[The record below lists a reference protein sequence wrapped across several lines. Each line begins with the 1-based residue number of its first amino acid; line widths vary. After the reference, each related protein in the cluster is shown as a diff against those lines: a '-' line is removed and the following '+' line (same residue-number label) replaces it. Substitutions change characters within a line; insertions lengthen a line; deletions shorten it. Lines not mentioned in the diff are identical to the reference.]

1 MVKTGSLV
9 VCNKRLNMMYFE
21 VKYLDV
27 KLYYMTRV
35 QPSPLSPSLP
45 VPPDTSGVHIWLIL
59 MKAHRA
65 LAHHAEQSIVGLGF
79 CFSDFATLEPLF
91 HKGYGNRAPG
101 WFVEGQGVASI
112 QNTMQF
118 GLRAVELKSATKG
131 GTRSGKLPALPEEP
145 PRLL

>member
-1 MVKTGSLV
+1 
-9 VCNKRLNMMYFE
+9 MMYFE

-27 KLYYMTRV
+27 KLFYMTRV

-45 VPPDTSGVHIWLIL
+45 VPPDTIGAHIWLIP

-79 CFSDFATLEPLF
+79 CLSDFATLEPLL

-112 QNTMQF
+112 QNTTQF
-118 GLRAVELKSATKG
+118 GLRAVELKSANEG
-131 GTRSGKLPALPEEP
+131 RSAVWQAPSAP
-145 PRLL
+145 